1 MGRGEERESI
11 RVRYREWERV
21 EARCVKI
28 RYDIVRMR
36 GWNGE
41 RVRWGKGGKVRGLD
55 GERVR
60 GVRESFKACRRVR
73 GLEW

>member
-36 GWNGE
+36 GWKGE

-55 GERVR
+55 GERVGAWR
-60 GVRESFKACRRVR
+60 NEFEVAQGGE
-73 GLEW
+73 LY